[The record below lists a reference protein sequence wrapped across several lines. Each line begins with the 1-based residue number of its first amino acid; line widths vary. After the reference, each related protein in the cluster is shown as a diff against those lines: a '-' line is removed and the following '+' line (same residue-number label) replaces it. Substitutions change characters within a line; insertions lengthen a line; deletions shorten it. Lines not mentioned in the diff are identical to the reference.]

1 MERHTCRPD
10 VSPLKQMIMKRV
22 KHLLLASCLLPTFL
36 GAQGVASASF
46 LEITPDAQ
54 SAGMAGTGLAITDN
68 GSTAIFHN
76 ASTIAFSQDVMGA
89 SYSYADINKDF
100 GMHSASLSTAS
111 DGKGS
116 TDLA

>member
-1 MERHTCRPD
+1 MS
-10 VSPLKQMIMKRV
+10 V
-22 KHLLLASCLLPTFL
+22 AYFL

-100 GMHSASLSTAS
+100 ECIAHPFSTAS

>member
-1 MERHTCRPD
+1 MSSGCLTLKTNDYETSKTFTSRV
-10 VSPLKQMIMKRV
+10 VSV
-22 KHLLLASCLLPTFL
+22 AYFL

-76 ASTIAFSQDVMGA
+76 ASTIAFSQDVMGLKLL
-89 SYSYADINKDF
+89 IR
-100 GMHSASLSTAS
+100 
-111 DGKGS
+111 
-116 TDLA
+116 